1 MAVCAH
7 KLCQEFGWFSGGAG
21 IVIGAVPV
29 GSEPGAR
36 DKFGLGNEQLF
47 DAQIMSG
54 QIAVQVERT
63 ALSTAIKGLKNVN
76 LALYG
81 GRMPSSLPP
90 LSKTMCSGYLRQ
102 QPDNPPPPPMQ

>member
-1 MAVCAH
+1 MADCAH

-29 GSEPGAR
+29 ESGPGAR

-54 QIAVQVERT
+54 HIAVQVERT

-81 GRMPSSLPP
+81 GRMRPACRRSRRLCPAATYADTRRSRHLPP
-90 LSKTMCSGYLRQ
+90 S
-102 QPDNPPPPPMQ
+102 